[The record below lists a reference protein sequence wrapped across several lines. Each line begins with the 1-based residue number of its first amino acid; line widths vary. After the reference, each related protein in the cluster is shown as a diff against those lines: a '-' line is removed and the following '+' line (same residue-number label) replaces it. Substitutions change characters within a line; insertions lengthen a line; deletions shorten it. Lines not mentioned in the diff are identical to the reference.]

1 MRVFRSPAFW
11 VILLSTCIA
20 VVVNVYDRSGVSGRN
35 SSLADDRPSLA
46 KAAAGEITILRE
58 SMGVSELRGRFRKL
72 GERYLFEE
80 DANTSTAAKRPL
92 KCLENICLQ
101 RVVAAMQNEDRKQVW
116 LVTARVTEFNDEN
129 FLLLEKAVRTR

>member
-20 VVVNVYDRSGVSGRN
+20 VVANVHDRSGVGGRN
-35 SSLADDRPSLA
+35 SSLADDLPSLT
-46 KAAAGEITILRE
+46 KMAGETTILRE
-58 SMGVSELRGRFRKL
+58 SAGVSELRGRFRKL

-80 DANTSTAAKRPL
+80 EANASPAAKRPL
-92 KCLENICLQ
+92 KCLENSCLQ
-101 RVVAAMQNEDRKQVW
+101 RVVAAMQNEDRKHLW

>member
-11 VILLSTCIA
+11 VVRLSTCIA
-20 VVVNVYDRSGVSGRN
+20 VVANVHDRSGFGGSN
-35 SSLADDRPSLA
+35 STLADDQASLA
-46 KAAAGEITILRE
+46 KMGEITVLRE
-58 SMGVSELRGRFRKL
+58 STGVSELRGRFRKL

-80 DANTSTAAKRPL
+80 DVNTNTVAKRPF

-101 RVVAAMQNEDRKQVW
+101 RVVAAMQNEDRKHLW

>member
-1 MRVFRSPAFW
+1 MRVVRSPAFW
-11 VILLSTCIA
+11 VVLLSTCIA
-20 VVVNVYDRSGVSGRN
+20 VVANVHDRSGFGGSN
-35 SSLADDRPSLA
+35 PTLADDRPSLA
-46 KAAAGEITILRE
+46 KMAGEITVLRE
-58 SMGVSELRGRFRKL
+58 STGVSELRGRFRKL

-80 DANTSTAAKRPL
+80 DANTNTAAKRPL

-101 RVVAAMQNEDRKQVW
+101 RVVAAMQNEDRKQLW

>member
-11 VILLSTCIA
+11 VVLLSSCIA
-20 VVVNVYDRSGVSGRN
+20 VVANVHERSGFGGRN
-35 SSLADDRPSLA
+35 STLADDRPSLA
-46 KAAAGEITILRE
+46 KMGEITVLRE
-58 SMGVSELRGRFRKL
+58 STGVSELRGRFRKL

-80 DANTSTAAKRPL
+80 DANANTAAKRPF
-92 KCLENICLQ
+92 KCLENSCLQ

>member
-11 VILLSTCIA
+11 VVLLSTCIA
-20 VVVNVYDRSGVSGRN
+20 LVVNVYDRSGVGGRN
-35 SSLADDRPSLA
+35 STLADDRPSLA
-46 KAAAGEITILRE
+46 KMAGEITVLRE
-58 SMGVSELRGRFRKL
+58 SAGVSELRGRFRKL
-72 GERYLFEE
+72 GERFLFEE
-80 DANTSTAAKRPL
+80 DANANTAAKRPL

-101 RVVAAMQNEDRKQVW
+101 RVVAAMQNEDRKHLW

>member
-20 VVVNVYDRSGVSGRN
+20 VVVNVYDRSGVGSRN
-35 SSLADDRPSLA
+35 SSLADDRPALA
-46 KAAAGEITILRE
+46 KVAGEISVLRE
-58 SMGVSELRGRFRKL
+58 STGVSELRGRFRKL

-101 RVVAAMQNEDRKQVW
+101 RVVAAMQNEDRKHLW